1 MANSKKLDSS
11 KLLGPK
17 IDIIKETPYNNIETA
32 IKKIHETKPVE
43 EKTTR
48 STLDIPVSLH
58 KKIKQQ
64 MLNNDIK
71 TLKDYFL
78 DLAKK
83 DLGLQ

>member
-17 IDIIKETPYNNIETA
+17 IDIIKESRHGNIETA
-32 IKKIHETKPVE
+32 IKQIHEIKQVE

-64 MLNNDIK
+64 MLNKDIK

-78 DLAKK
+78 DLDKK

>member
-17 IDIIKETPYNNIETA
+17 IEIIKENPHNNIETA
-32 IKKIHETKPVE
+32 IKQIHKTKQVE

>member
-17 IDIIKETPYNNIETA
+17 IDIVKESRNGNIESA
-32 IKKIHETKPVE
+32 IKQIHETKQVE

-64 MLNNDIK
+64 MLNKDIK